1 MKKLLIWLCVGMLAF
16 GMVGCGSQGDDKD
29 TYRVVEMT
37 TIKDA
42 IVGELGENYWP
53 SMPLDSEM
61 LEGWTGVAPDMYEDF
76 LAEIPMISTNVDTL
90 IVVRAKED
98 QAEAV
103 EKALNDYRDAN
114 VSNTMQYPQNIGKIQ
129 ASKVERLG
137 NYVIYVQLGGDVMDI
152 IDQGDEA
159 VIVHCQ
165 EVNDRVIDI
174 IKETIR

>member
-1 MKKLLIWLCVGMLAF
+1 MKKFLIWLGAGILAF
-16 GMVGCGSQGDDKD
+16 GMAGCGSQGDDGD

-42 IVGELGENYWP
+42 IVEELGEDYWP
-53 SMPLDSEM
+53 AMPLDSEM
-61 LEGWTGVAPDMYEDF
+61 LEGLIGVAPDLYEDF
-76 LAEIPMISTNVDTL
+76 MAELPMISTNVDTL

-98 QAEAV
+98 QVNAV

-137 NYVIYVQLGGDVMDI
+137 NYVIYVQLGGDVMDV